1 MAAGRATTIKL
12 SVQTRERLRAFG
24 GETYEETI
32 VEALDA
38 LDAQRFWTHAEAAA
52 AWRSA
57 GSPAD
62 AARRSVR
69 DRAVAEL
76 VDGAD

>member
-32 VEALDA
+32 VEALDP
-38 LDAQRFWTHAEAAA
+38 LDAQRFWTQAEAAA
-52 AWRSA
+52 AWRGA
-57 GSPAD
+57 RSPAD
-62 AARRSVR
+62 TARRSVR

-76 VDGAD
+76 VDEAD